1 MNKSS
6 LFRFAGWSAY
16 VSAAATIFG
25 FVTLITFF
33 IVGDP
38 FGIMNDVSSIVIVL
52 SVLPVLFALYQL
64 YRPAFP
70 TGSLIALII
79 SVLGALSA
87 AIFQI
92 ISITTRKTY
101 GDSVSLS
108 YGVFGLS
115 LVMYSYLALTDKV
128 LPHGLAWFGIVAGIG
143 YMLVITGFILGGE
156 NHPLTYVGGLAAII
170 CYPTWAIWLGR
181 QLLSRY

>member
-1 MNKSS
+1 MNQSS

-33 IVGDP
+33 MVGEP
-38 FGIMNDVSSIVIVL
+38 FGTMNDVSSIVIVL
-52 SVLPVLFALYQL
+52 AAIPILFSLYQ
-64 YRPAFP
+64 YNRPASP
-70 TGSLIALII
+70 TGSLIALIVG
-79 SVLGALSA
+79 VLGALSA
-87 AIFQI
+87 AIFAI
-92 ISITTRKTY
+92 ISITTRRTY

-128 LPHGLAWFGIVAGIG
+128 LPVDWPGLV
-143 YMLVITGFILGGE
+143 LSLGSA
-156 NHPLTYVGGLAAII
+156 TF
-170 CYPTWAIWLGR
+170 W
-181 QLLSRY
+181 